1 MAFRL
6 FSSSHGPWR
15 TQHARYCP
23 SNFLLASWAGK
34 PAFFARTY
42 IIGNVKIKWG
52 VCMRVEGE
60 DAAMNLFGMP
70 VGSCLL
76 NQKIEESG
84 RDAVACRSQSFGM
97 ELHTPYRIFVGR
109 LYSFGNTV

>member
-1 MAFRL
+1 
-6 FSSSHGPWR
+6 
-15 TQHARYCP
+15 
-23 SNFLLASWAGK
+23 
-34 PAFFARTY
+34 
-42 IIGNVKIKWG
+42 
-52 VCMRVEGE
+52 MRVEGE

-97 ELHTPYRIFVGR
+97 ELHTPYRIFVEDSIASGI
-109 LYSFGNTV
+109 LSDDQPVTLNPGATCLTAW